1 MNQGLRKISQPGEFI
16 DRDTMRFVRE
26 YPHPI
31 ERVWAAL
38 IDAKQITVWWL
49 DCLSLEPCLNGRY
62 EFDSGGGTTIKG
74 RITEFQPPRLIEF
87 SRGTRFELSEC
98 ETGCR
103 LELTLKRWP
112 LGWNPVSLAGFH
124 GWLERLG
131 LHLGGVTKEQA
142 NQLDFEELWHCLFPV
157 YEMLIKRN
165 VTGGAKVIHRI
176 HFQSSGSTLDEE
188 AKTQMAE
195 LIGLLRNRADLKV
208 ALDGFSDDPGSLE
221 ESEALSRRRIESV
234 SQYLQDAGIDAN
246 RIAPNFAVGNHHFLN
261 WRQTELERAFN
272 RRVEARPI
280 Y

>member
-1 MNQGLRKISQPGEFI
+1 MNEALRKMSQPGEFI

-49 DCLSLEPCLNGRY
+49 DCMSLEPRLGGQY
-62 EFDSGGGTTIKG
+62 EFDSGGGTIIKG
-74 RITEFQPPRLIEF
+74 RITEFEEPRIIEF

-98 ETGCR
+98 ESGCR
-103 LELTLKRWP
+103 LVLTLKRWP

-131 LHLGGVTKEQA
+131 LHLAGVTKEQA
-142 NQLDFEELWHCLFPV
+142 NQLEFEELWLCLFPI

-165 VTGGAKVIHRI
+165 VTNGAKVIHRL
-176 HFQSSGSTLDEE
+176 HFQSNVATLDDESE
-188 AKTQMAE
+188 APLAE
-195 LIGLLRNRADLKV
+195 LVELLRNRPDLKV
-208 ALDGFSDDPGSLE
+208 ALDGFSDEPCSLQ
-221 ESEALSRRRIESV
+221 ESEALSRRRIEAV
-234 SQYLQDAGIDAN
+234 SRYLQDAGIEAD
-246 RIAPNFAVGNHHFLN
+246 RIFPNFAVGNHHFLN
-261 WRQTELERAFN
+261 SRQTELERAFN